1 MSSVVSTKC
10 WLCPETYE
18 KKKDLKSHAISEH
31 SVCRVVC
38 PWCVDSERTFG
49 RMSELT
55 KHSKRKHND
64 LTIDLLEGDFF
75 TEPNGFWL
83 AKRPDDYVRIIKPS
97 EWTSTIAIRTRAAL
111 LGWVEA
117 TKKEGSDKH
126 KKSWEEGWKKALGH
140 SVTSEQ
146 PTSSRKRKYSPSRP
160 LVDLPELAVARID
173 LSSKGNI
180 GFLRMKES
188 SAEIWFK
195 VEMVHWVMEDSRA
208 KDNLVR
214 RMSIAKT
221 DHEPPQTWG
230 TELKLSES
238 KHTLNQVTKALGIGE
253 RHVRKLFRGKVT
265 FETKSRKKAEETTRE
280 ESSKSDIGEEPEYE
294 IMDSI
299 GEVDNLEV
307 ILEEKEQAETAKT
320 ISTTQEP
327 SEKVADVLPTAEK
340 KKPSKPV
347 PIQDSP
353 LKKLDNKENDTYLP
367 MLSEDEEE
375 EEEEDK
381 ATSERSDERI
391 IMVSHKEVFDIDT
404 DEEETTNISLRERAE
419 KLLKAGGMPLFPPGR
434 RQWAGER
441 MQVSSKPTPMFW
453 PPKEWRKLTADQKLT
468 AWRFAAMTLAR
479 EHGVDTVKEERDV
492 LDKYAM
498 LALPGTALPNQ
509 PGEDLIIKARLANYH
524 LLKDICRGKLEGI
537 EALELIDMLEAATRS
552 KPQNDLVKLLCNVP
566 LRLSEDVKKDKSH

>member
-1 MSSVVSTKC
+1 M
-10 WLCPETYE
+10 
-18 KKKDLKSHAISEH
+18 
-31 SVCRVVC
+31 
-38 PWCVDSERTFG
+38 
-49 RMSELT
+49 
-55 KHSKRKHND
+55 
-64 LTIDLLEGDFF
+64 
-75 TEPNGFWL
+75 
-83 AKRPDDYVRIIKPS
+83 
-97 EWTSTIAIRTRAAL
+97 
-111 LGWVEA
+111 
-117 TKKEGSDKH
+117 
-126 KKSWEEGWKKALGH
+126 
-140 SVTSEQ
+140 
-146 PTSSRKRKYSPSRP
+146 
-160 LVDLPELAVARID
+160 DLPELAVARID

-180 GFLRMKES
+180 GFLKMKES

-214 RMSIAKT
+214 RMGIAKT
-221 DHEPPQTWG
+221 DHEPPQSFG

-238 KHTLNQVTKALGIGE
+238 KHALNQVTKALGIGE

-299 GEVDNLEV
+299 GE
-307 ILEEKEQAETAKT
+307 KQPETAKT

-381 ATSERSDERI
+381 ATSERSDKRI
-391 IMVSHKEVFDIDT
+391 IMVSQKEVFDIDT

-524 LLKDICRGKLEGI
+524 LLKDICLGKLEGI